1 MKSKVWKRIGAIVL
15 AVALVLAAVPQ
26 SYFEAFAEDAT
37 TVTNEFK
44 VTGLHESTEVY
55 NGGTHWRIAL
65 NYEGTFDI
73 GGTWGKDLYY
83 GWLNHNID
91 DAPGGGNIQCYQ
103 SSTST
108 ENSYFTLQFS
118 SSVIPTD
125 GTANCKLTL
134 KGGTW
139 TKTGTSGK
147 VYNST
152 MAEDVDIYFNKYGVS
167 VGSPIQ
173 GPAETGVYIT
183 ELANTSYNTRN
194 YVQFLL
200 SKDIGYEAGSVLTTR
215 EGFVNGAYYYT
226 DSNAGIWVG
235 ERWYHGSSA
244 TAATSIE
251 FMKPTSDKWQEGV
264 WRLHPQWYNNNGAIA
279 DGLRLTVQ
287 GLFYAGDRTVEID
300 KSVMQ
305 WCVTEEGATSSKSG
319 YWVLL
324 PRLLELAE
332 GTTVDNGQWKI
343 HMSHTGQLVGETGE
357 TFTGKAMIDDEEID
371 VQIYVD
377 GSNMVI
383 APPKDK
389 VPADGSAVTMTLK
402 AGDLTGSD
410 GSTSM
415 LVNDVTLC
423 MNKYGVA
430 LNEPI
435 KEPDVEGLYIQAVG
449 AAGGYNNR
457 SYVQFHLSEEDG
469 FDAGTVLTTP
479 EGLIDGKFYLTDE
492 NSGIWIGD
500 DKWYHGA
507 SAISDVSIAF
517 TKPTK
522 ENWAGKAWRV
532 HPQWYNNNGAI
543 SDGLRMK
550 VQGLFYSGERF
561 ITVENSVLEWVVTEE
576 NATTSNTG
584 YWMLLPRLLELAGTP
599 AVVDGAWKIPM
610 TYVGTLSGVDGE
622 VFTATAYVGETPYE
636 VSIYQEGDNLVIAP
650 SVEAFPVDGTEKI
663 MVLKAGDI
671 IGNQGSKSMIVNDVT
686 ICVNKYGVSLDE
698 PIPSYTIVEN
708 KLEPNTICEDDT
720 WNIFMKQSGS
730 FISKA
735 DEKFEWPATIA
746 GEETTIDVYA
756 TKVDGTVYFNPV
768 IPDTETLKPSS
779 GNVEVVIKKGIVTGS
794 QGTENELKED
804 VTLYFDKYGLSTT
817 GSTGEFGELT
827 SGIKLGLTTPLD
839 WDTSLYFKT
848 SKADGIVGDTS
859 WQVKP
864 VSLSGYRDGVCYRGD
879 GGLYITTPDGVTTKY
894 SPNSKTVP
902 SLIKIGNYGTGAV
915 YYVGLGEAN
924 KAEAGTK
931 VEFKGVYEWNGAL
944 VGIDSTVLEW
954 NGSQWFN
961 VTPAHDENVELALH
975 ESNGTSKIIY
985 LKGTDGFD
993 PSASAF
999 IDPMPGEENGVFLN
1013 GIRTGVQLYKIG
1025 TANNESVYHVLL
1037 TGQDIEAQVGD
1048 EVVIKGRFISNCH
1061 IVEYKEVMFTFDGSK
1076 WVTSNLPT
1084 KVTPLD
1090 TTEGDS
1096 VTSIGFTVSPEDAL
1110 EVDAV
1115 NAYAFTE
1122 GGIYVN
1128 GLYNAA
1134 AQLYKLET
1142 NLYKV
1147 DLSACGTAFKAGDT
1161 VTVDGTVEKSG
1172 VKVEYLRSV
1181 FTYDGNGV
1189 WTLTESGIP
1198 KEPVRFELDAE
1209 NSYKAENGDWK
1220 LLFKAAD
1227 GLRGDPGVAA
1237 DATFSGLMAIINNS
1251 TEYAPSFFK
1260 NSKSYYEVTIPNGSL
1275 PSTNGVYDIVI
1286 KRGTITGGWEDAS
1299 GRYMQKEIVLY
1310 VNGDRISDKG
1320 TPTESSDVTLTYASG
1335 TKSELNLLL
1344 NGEDAMIVTTKNG
1357 GTIYAENEPNSG
1369 VFVNGVKKENLG
1381 IFKFED
1387 GSSKYY
1393 YVPFSGVN
1401 YTPANG
1407 DVVVVNG
1414 TFKLANYFVTFNTV
1428 AMRWNGSSWS
1438 SISDLSNI
1446 TLNDAACDASDS
1458 AFIIDAEG
1466 TMVNGKSVE
1475 SGEVLYKEGT
1485 YNLVYSIGSA
1495 KMAQTLAI
1503 TYEFTSAGNNGA
1515 GKADTTLPD
1524 MVTGEANAAGQFIT
1538 DVQATTHGT
1547 TVISMDKDN
1556 TYKSQTDF
1564 DDYGLDYVLDIDMD
1578 DDREFKVLQLA
1589 DTQTIDSE
1597 QIRPNRGL
1605 GVILSAQ
1612 SVPEKQYE
1620 NWQYYVEKVV
1630 EKSKPDV
1637 ILIAGDVLYSE
1648 FDDNGT
1654 SILDLIEYMD
1664 SLQIPWAPTFGNHDN
1679 ESAKGVDWQCEQ
1691 YMNSTYCL
1699 FNRRHEGV
1707 GGNSN
1712 YSIGLARNGKLEKAI
1727 YMLDSNGCGN
1737 VAKSGNTYSTWGYD
1751 SAGNMTQIRA
1761 AAGFYQTQIDWYGT
1775 AAKRVNAVAGKVI
1788 PSIQCYHIGTEEV
1801 LFAARAAGYQYGEDH
1816 GGAKYGMENDPELE
1830 SYFTPYNDLFTNS
1843 DHFILY
1849 SVRPQTGDSG
1859 YKMGQFGHLPRANGM
1874 LELMNEVGTTGAF
1887 LGHNHSINTSMTY
1900 GGVRWTYGLK
1910 TGMFADDTVNK
1921 GGTLI
1926 TMDLEGTGFDVEQ
1939 VQVELE
1945 YSEPTL
1951 DGEKTSENTASMI
1964 YLNGNTIRD
1973 AIPND
1978 ALKAANDAE
1987 CGIFVNTVK
1996 VDATIEKYADDA
2008 YKVVLPVAVKA
2019 GDVITVYGI
2028 FENETASHAVY
2039 FRKTLAVKWDGS
2051 TWNAISVDTLNG
2063 STVNVNSVGVDYE
2076 KLQTYDLPEGTL
2088 PLQITVDG
2096 TKTRVESVSGYGDNL
2111 VQSKLD
2117 NILYKQIVAFY
2128 IPGDSHTD
2136 EELDVL
2142 DLVAMKKAEK
2152 GEAAT
2157 TETERYADQLGAQG
2171 LREKL
2176 VGK

>member
-1 MKSKVWKRIGAIVL
+1 MKTKVWKRIGA
-15 AVALVLAAVPQ
+15 LVLALALIVSGVPQ
-26 SYFEAFAEDAT
+26 MCIEALADDTT
-37 TVTNEFK
+37 TVTNEFT
-44 VTGLHESTEVY
+44 VTGLNASTEVY
-55 NGGTHWRIAL
+55 NSGAYWRIVL

-91 DAPGGGNIQCYQ
+91 DVPGGGNIQCYQ

-108 ENSYFTLQFS
+108 KNSSFTLQFS

-125 GTANCKLTL
+125 GTADCKLTL
-134 KGGTW
+134 KAGTW
-139 TKTGTSGK
+139 SKAGKSGT

-152 MAEDVDIYFNKYGVS
+152 MTEDVDIYFNKYGVS
-167 VGSPIQ
+167 FGESIKD
-173 GPAETGVYIT
+173 ADTSGVY
-183 ELANTSYNTRN
+183 
-194 YVQFLL
+194 V
-200 SKDIGYEAGSVLTTR
+200 KDIIQNTNGYIWFRMSDVDTIERSEEGEESAGAKKVRLSAATTGLVDGAWYYENNSGIWIDSKRVFGTDTANPTNIELYKMEQLFYPYEDSYYRVHQQWYTINDGSRITIKGRFTEGGQSVNIETSVL
-215 EGFVNGAYYYT
+215 ECQKA
-226 DSNAGIWVG
+226 
-235 ERWYHGSSA
+235 
-244 TAATSIE
+244 
-251 FMKPTSDKWQEGV
+251 
-264 WRLHPQWYNNNGAIA
+264 A
-279 DGLRLTVQ
+279 DGTQ
-287 GLFYAGDRTVEID
+287 TWII
-300 KSVMQ
+300 
-305 WCVTEEGATSSKSG
+305 
-319 YWVLL
+319 L
-324 PRLLELAE
+324 PRLTSLAE
-332 GTTVDNGQWKI
+332 GTTVQDGAWKI
-343 HMSHTGQLVGETGE
+343 YMNHVGTLDCNEGE
-357 TFTGKAMIDDEEID
+357 TFIAKAVVGEEEIE
-371 VQIYVD
+371 VKIYSD
-377 GSNMVI
+377 GSNIVI
-383 APPKDK
+383 EPPAEK
-389 VPADGSAVTMTLK
+389 VPTDGSEVTMTLK
-402 AGDLTGSD
+402 AGDITGSA

-415 LVNDVTLC
+415 IVNDVTFC
-423 MNKYGVA
+423 FNEYGLA
-430 LNEPI
+430 LNNPI
-435 KEPDVEGLYIQAVG
+435 EAPDTTGIYIK
-449 AAGGYNNR
+449 
-457 SYVQFHLSEEDG
+457 YVQQYDSGYMHFAMSKGDTIEKLNALATVFDG
-469 FDAGTVLTTP
+469 LH
-479 EGLIDGKFYLTDE
+479 DGKFYYNQ
-492 NSGIWIGD
+492 NSGIWVNDKIVPDTMKPGD
-500 DKWYHGA
+500 IEFFKADLTFG
-507 SAISDVSIAF
+507 
-517 TKPTK
+517 KPEETFY
-522 ENWAGKAWRV
+522 RV
-532 HPQWYNNNGAI
+532 HHQWYDI
-543 SDGLRMK
+543 VDGSRIK
-550 VQGLFYSGERF
+550 IQGIFEAADG
-561 ITVENSVLEWVVTEE
+561 NSIQVD
-576 NATTSNTG
+576 TSIMECDLAGDGTQK
-584 YWMLLPRLLELAGTP
+584 WILLPRLLELAGTP
-599 AVVDGAWKIPM
+599 EVVDGKWKIPM
-610 TYVGTLSGVDGE
+610 TYVGTLEGAEGE

-636 VSIYQEGDNLVIAP
+636 VSIYQEGDNLVIIP
-650 SVEAFPVDGTEKI
+650 SVEAFPIDGTETI

-671 IGNQGSKSMIVNDVT
+671 TGNQGGKSMIVNDVT

-698 PIPSYTIVEN
+698 PIPSYTLVEN

-730 FISKA
+730 FLSKT

-746 GEETTIDVYA
+746 GEDTTVDVYA

-768 IPDTETLKPSS
+768 ISDTDALKPSS
-779 GNVEVVIKKGIVTGS
+779 GNVEVVIKKGFVTGS

-827 SGIKLGLTTPLD
+827 SGIKLDLTSPLD
-839 WDTSLYFKT
+839 WDTSLYFKS

-879 GGLYITTPDGVTTKY
+879 GGLYITTPDGVTTKL

-915 YYVGLGEAN
+915 YYVGLGEAY
-924 KAEAGTK
+924 KVKEAGTR
-931 VEFKGVYEWNGAL
+931 VEFKGVYEWKGAL

-954 NGSQWFN
+954 NGSQWLN
-961 VTPAHDENVELALH
+961 VTPAHDEDVEFALH

-1025 TANNESVYHVLL
+1025 TPNNESVYHVLL
-1037 TGQDIEAQVGD
+1037 TGQDIEAQLGD
-1048 EVVIKGRFISNCH
+1048 EVVIKGRFVSNCH
-1061 IVEYKEVMFTFDGSK
+1061 IVEYKEVMFTFDGRE

-1084 KVTPLD
+1084 KVTPED

-1096 VTSIGFTVSPEDAL
+1096 ATSVGFTVSPEDAL
-1110 EVDAV
+1110 GVDAV

-1147 DLSACGTAFKAGDT
+1147 DLSTCGTTFKAGDT
-1161 VTVDGTVEKSG
+1161 VTVDGTVEKAG

-1227 GLRGDPGVAA
+1227 GLRGDPGVAK

-1251 TEYAPSFFK
+1251 TEYEPSFFK

-1275 PSTNGVYDIVI
+1275 PSTNGVYEIVI
-1286 KRGTITGGWEDAS
+1286 KRGTIIGGWEDEA

-1310 VNGDRISDKG
+1310 VNGDRNSDKG
-1320 TPTESSDVTLTYASG
+1320 TPTESNDVTLTYASG

-1357 GTIYAENEPNSG
+1357 GTIYGENEPNSG
-1369 VFVNGVKKENLG
+1369 VFINGVKKENLG

-1393 YVPFSGVN
+1393 YVPFSGIN

-1414 TFKLANYFVTFNTV
+1414 TFKLANYFVTFNTI

-1438 SISDLSNI
+1438 AISDLSSI
-1446 TLNDAACDASDS
+1446 TLNDVTCDASDS
-1458 AFIIDAEG
+1458 AFIIGADG
-1466 TMVNGKSVE
+1466 TMVNEDIVE
-1475 SGEVLYKEGT
+1475 SGAVLYKEGT
-1485 YNLVYSIGSA
+1485 YNLVYSIGNA
-1495 KMAQTLAI
+1495 KMTQTLEI

-1515 GKADTTLPD
+1515 GKADKTLPD

-1556 TYKSQTDF
+1556 TYKTTADF

-1597 QIRPNRGL
+1597 QIRPGRGL
-1605 GVILSAQ
+1605 GTVLSAQ

-1620 NWQYYVEKVV
+1620 NWQYYVENVV
-1630 EKSKPDV
+1630 AKSKPDV

-1648 FDDNGT
+1648 FDDKGT
-1654 SILDLIEYMD
+1654 SILDLIAFMD

-1737 VAKSGNTYSTWGYD
+1737 VAKSGNSYSTWGYD
-1751 SAGNMTQIRA
+1751 ENGNMTQIRA

-1775 AAKRVNAVAGKVI
+1775 AAKRVNAVAGEVI

-1801 LFAARAAGYQYGEDH
+1801 LFAARAAGYQYGEDN
-1816 GGAKYGMENDPELE
+1816 GGAKYGMEGDPELE
-1830 SYFTPYNDLFTNS
+1830 SYFTPYNDLFTNT

-1859 YKMGQFGHLPRANGM
+1859 YKMGQFGYLPRANGM
-1874 LELMNEVGTTGAF
+1874 LELMNEVGTTGVF

-1926 TMDLEGTGFDVEQ
+1926 KMDLEGTGLDVEQ

-1951 DGEKTSENTASMI
+1951 DGEKVSDNTASII

-1973 AIPND
+1973 SIPND
-1978 ALKAANDAE
+1978 TLQAANDAE

-2008 YKVVLPVAVKA
+2008 YKVVLPEEAKE

-2039 FRKTLAVKWDGS
+2039 FRKTLAIKWDG
-2051 TWNAISVDTLNG
+2051 TMWNAISVNTING
-2063 STVNVNSVGVDYE
+2063 TTVNVNSVGVDCDQYT
-2076 KLQTYDLPEGTL
+2076 TYNLPEGTL
-2088 PLQITVDG
+2088 PLQIAEDG
-2096 TKTRVESVSGYGDNL
+2096 TKTSVKSVEGYGDNV

-2117 NILYKQIVAFY
+2117 NILYKQIIAFY

-2136 EELDVL
+2136 EKIDVL
-2142 DLVAMKKAEK
+2142 DLVAMKKAEN
-2152 GEAAT
+2152 GEAVTSTDNPIA
-2157 TETERYADQLGAQG
+2157 ESYADQLGSKG

>member
-1 MKSKVWKRIGAIVL
+1 MKTKIWKQVGAIVL
-15 AVALVLAAVPQ
+15 ALALVLTALPQ
-26 SYFEAFAEDAT
+26 SCFEALAEDAT

-44 VTGLHESTEVY
+44 VTGLNANTTVY

-108 ENSYFTLQFS
+108 ENSFFTLQFS
-118 SSVIPTD
+118 KSVIPTD

-139 TKTGTSGK
+139 SKTGSSGK

-173 GPAETGVYIT
+173 GPAETGVYIK
-183 ELANTSYNTRN
+183 EVANASYNTRN

-200 SKDIGYEAGSVLTTR
+200 SEDIGYEAGSVLTTR

-235 ERWYHGSSA
+235 EQWYHGASA

-287 GLFYAGDRTVEID
+287 GLFYAGDHTVEID

-305 WCVTEEGATSSKSG
+305 WCVTEAGATSSKSG

-357 TFTGKAMIDDEEID
+357 TFTGKAMIGDEEID
-371 VQIYVD
+371 VQIYAD
-377 GSNMVI
+377 GSNIVI
-383 APPKDK
+383 APPADK
-389 VPADGSAVTMTLK
+389 VPADGSSVTMTLK
-402 AGDLTGSD
+402 AGDITGSA

-415 LVNDVTLC
+415 IVNDVTFC
-423 MNKYGVA
+423 FNKYGMA
-430 LNEPI
+430 LNNPI
-435 KEPDVEGLYIQAVG
+435 EAPDTTGIYIKRVQQYTNGYLWFAMSKGDTVEKSNAMATISDGL
-449 AAGGYNNR
+449 
-457 SYVQFHLSEEDG
+457 H
-469 FDAGTVLTTP
+469 
-479 EGLIDGKFYLTDE
+479 DGKFYYNQ
-492 NSGIWIGD
+492 NSGIWVNGEIELDTTDPGD
-500 DKWYHGA
+500 IQFFK
-507 SAISDVSIAF
+507 IPENF
-517 TKPTK
+517 NPPTDTYY
-522 ENWAGKAWRV
+522 RV
-532 HPQWYNNNGAI
+532 HQQWYKIVDGSRIKIQGIFEAADGKSIQVDTSIMECDLAENGTQKWI
-543 SDGLRMK
+543 
-550 VQGLFYSGERF
+550 
-561 ITVENSVLEWVVTEE
+561 
-576 NATTSNTG
+576 
-584 YWMLLPRLLELAGTP
+584 LLPRLLELAGTP
-599 AVVDGAWKIPM
+599 EVVGGKWKIPM
-610 TYVGTLSGVDGE
+610 TYVGTLAGAEGE
-622 VFTATAYVGETPYE
+622 VFTATAYVGETPYA
-636 VSIYQEGDNLVIAP
+636 VSIYQEGENLVIIPTA
-650 SVEAFPVDGTEKI
+650 EAFPTDGTETV

-671 IGNQGSKSMIVNDVT
+671 TGDQGGKSMIVNDVT
-686 ICVNKYGVSLDE
+686 ICVNKYGVSLNE

-708 KLEPNTICEDDT
+708 KLEPNTTCEDDT

-730 FISKA
+730 FLSKA
-735 DEKFEWPATIA
+735 DEKFEWPVTIN
-746 GEETTIDVYA
+746 GTETTVDVYA

-768 IPDTETLKPSS
+768 IPDTEALKPSS
-779 GNVEVVIKKGIVTGS
+779 GNVKVVIKKGFVTGS

-817 GSTGEFGELT
+817 GSTGDFDELT
-827 SGIKLGLTTPLD
+827 SGVKLGLTTPLN
-839 WDTSLYFKT
+839 WPASLYFKS
-848 SKADGIVGDTS
+848 SKADGIVGDSS
-859 WQVKP
+859 WAVKP

-879 GGLYITTPDGVTTKY
+879 GGLYITSPDGVTTKFA
-894 SPNSKTVP
+894 PNSKTVP
-902 SLIKIGNYGTGAV
+902 SLIKIGNYGTSSSV
-915 YYVGLGEAN
+915 YYIGLGDAN
-924 KAEAGTK
+924 KPEAGTR

-961 VTPAHDENVELALH
+961 VTPAHDKNVEFTLH
-975 ESNGTSKIIY
+975 ENSGTSKIIY

-1013 GIRTGVQLYKIG
+1013 GIRTNVQLYKIG
-1025 TANNESVYHVLL
+1025 SPNNESVYHVLL

-1048 EVVIKGRFISNCH
+1048 EIVIKGRFISNCY

-1084 KVTPLD
+1084 KVTPSD

-1096 VTSIGFTVSPEDAL
+1096 ATSVGFTVSPQDAL
-1110 EVDAV
+1110 QVDAI
-1115 NAYAFTE
+1115 NAYTFTE

-1134 AQLYKLET
+1134 AQLYKLGA

-1147 DLSACGTAFKAGDT
+1147 DLSTSGMTFEKGNT

-1181 FTYDGNGV
+1181 FTYEGNGV

-1209 NSYKAENGDWK
+1209 NSYKAANGDWK
-1220 LLFKAAD
+1220 LLFKATD
-1227 GLRGDPGVAA
+1227 GLRGDPGVVA
-1237 DATFSGLMAIINNS
+1237 DATYRGLMAIINNS

-1275 PSTNGVYDIVI
+1275 PSTNGVYEIVI
-1286 KRGTITGGWEDAS
+1286 KRGTITGGWEDAA

-1320 TPTESSDVTLTYASG
+1320 TPTESKDVTLTYASG

-1393 YVPFSGVN
+1393 YVPFSGIN

-1438 SISDLSNI
+1438 AISDLSSI
-1446 TLNDAACDASDS
+1446 TLNDTTCDASDT

-1466 TMVNGKSVE
+1466 TAVNGNIVE
-1475 SGEVLYKEGT
+1475 SGKVLYKEGT

-1495 KMAQTLAI
+1495 KMTQTLKI

-1538 DVQATTHGT
+1538 DVKATTHGT

-1556 TYKSQTDF
+1556 TYKTTADF
-1564 DDYGLDYVLDIDMD
+1564 DDYGLDYVLDINID
-1578 DDREFKVLQLA
+1578 DDREFKVLQFA

-1605 GVILSAQ
+1605 GVVLAAQ

-1620 NWQYYVEKVV
+1620 NWQYYVENVV
-1630 EKSKPDV
+1630 AKSKPDV

-1648 FDDNGT
+1648 FDDKGT
-1654 SILDLIEYMD
+1654 SILDLIAFMD
-1664 SLQIPWAPTFGNHDN
+1664 SLQIPWAPVFGNHDN
-1679 ESAKGVDWQCEQ
+1679 ESSKGVDWQCEQ

-1699 FNRRHEGV
+1699 FNQRHEGV
-1707 GGNSN
+1707 GGNGN
-1712 YSIGLARNGKLEKAI
+1712 YSIGLARNGQLEKAI

-1751 SAGNMTQIRA
+1751 GNGNMTQIRA
-1761 AAGFYQTQIDWYGT
+1761 ASGFYQTQIDWYGT
-1775 AAKRVNAVAGKVI
+1775 TAKRVNAVAGKVI

-1801 LFAARAAGYQYGEDH
+1801 LLAARAAGYQYGEENAS
-1816 GGAKYGMENDPELE
+1816 AKYGMKNDPELD
-1830 SYFTPYNDLFTNS
+1830 SYFTPCHDLFTNQ
-1843 DHFILY
+1843 DYYIDY

-1859 YKMGQFGHLPRANGM
+1859 YKMGQFSDLHRANGM
-1874 LELMNEVGTTGAF
+1874 LELMNEVGTTGVF

-1910 TGMFADDTVNK
+1910 TGMFANDTVNK

-1926 TMDLEGTGFDVEQ
+1926 KMDLDESGFEVEQ
-1939 VQVELE
+1939 IHVELE

-1951 DGEKTSENTASMI
+1951 DGDKVSENTASVI
-1964 YLNGNTIRD
+1964 YINGNAIRD
-1973 AIPND
+1973 AIPNNT
-1978 ALKAANDAE
+1978 LKAANDAE

-1996 VDATIEKYADDA
+1996 VDASIEKYAADK
-2008 YKVVLPVAVKA
+2008 YKVILPNAVKV

-2039 FRKTLAVKWDGS
+2039 FRKTLAIKWDG
-2051 TWNAISVDTLNG
+2051 TMWNAISVDTING

-2076 KLQTYDLPEGTL
+2076 QLKTYNLPDGTL
-2088 PLQITVDG
+2088 PLQIAADG
-2096 TKTRVESVSGYGDNL
+2096 TKTSVESVTGYGDNM

-2117 NILYKQIVAFY
+2117 NILYKQIIALY

-2136 EELDVL
+2136 EAIDVL
-2142 DLVAMKKAEK
+2142 DLVAMMKAEN

-2157 TETERYADQLGAQG
+2157 SETEKYADQLGAQG